1 MSTSDHPHGSRRTL
15 SEPLASTAGPAGGW
29 ADHVDRE
36 LDDSSL
42 AAPGD
47 LPVALFRQHAAEL
60 VDWIA
65 RYLAEPERFPVVART
80 QPGEIVRALPTA
92 PPRTAE
98 PLAEILAD
106 VERVIVPGLT
116 HWNHPGFFAYFANSA
131 SIPGIL
137 GELLT
142 TALNQNAM
150 LWKTSPAATELEQ
163 VAMDWLRQLLGLGRG
178 WFGMITDTASIS
190 TFLAL
195 AAAREARA
203 ELDIRGKGLVGR
215 PELPVLRVY
224 CSSHAHTSVDKAV
237 MALGLGHENCVHLP
251 VDAEFR
257 MRPDAL
263 AAAIAADQAAGM
275 LPIAVVAT
283 VGTTSVA
290 AIDPVPEIAEIARAA
305 GAWLHVDAA
314 YGGAAAVV
322 PELAGILDGVDLADS
337 VVMNPHKWLFV
348 PMDCSALWVKHPDI
362 LKRAFALVPEYLVTR
377 EQDAVV
383 NYMDYG
389 VQLGRR
395 FRALKLWMVMRAYGA
410 DGLAA
415 RVRQQIALAQAF
427 ARWVAAEPHW
437 EVVAPVHLSL
447 ACIRHAPPGLDAAAT
462 DAHNE
467 RLMQAVNASGEAY
480 LSHNRTNGRIV
491 LRFAIGNIRTDERH
505 VRRAWELLRAAA
517 AADLA

>member
-1 MSTSDHPHGSRRTL
+1 MTDHATGPRRAL
-15 SEPLASTAGPAGGW
+15 SNTNASPSGPADGW
-29 ADHVDRE
+29 DAHVGRDV
-36 LDDSSL
+36 DNTPL

-47 LPVALFRQHAAEL
+47 LPVELFRTHAAEL

-65 RYLAEPERFPVVART
+65 KYLAEPERFPVVPRVA
-80 QPGEIVRALPTA
+80 PGDITRALPTT
-92 PPRTAE
+92 PPRDAE

-106 VERVIVPGLT
+106 VERIIVPGLT

-142 TALNQNAM
+142 SALNQNAM
-150 LWKTSPAATELEQ
+150 LWKTSPSATELEQ

-190 TFLAL
+190 TFLAI
-195 AAAREARA
+195 AAAREAKP
-203 ELDIRGKGLVGR
+203 ELDVRGRGLAGR
-215 PELPVLRVY
+215 TDLPVMRVY

-237 MALGLGHENCVHLP
+237 MALGLGHDNCVHIP
-251 VDAEFR
+251 VDEQFR

-263 AAAIAADQAAGM
+263 AAAIAADVARGM

-290 AIDPVPEIAEIARAA
+290 AIDPVPEIAEIARSA

-322 PELAGILDGVDLADS
+322 PELAGILDGVDEADS

-348 PMDCSALWVKHPDI
+348 PMDCSALWVKHPEV
-362 LKRAFALVPEYLVTR
+362 LKRAFSLIPEYLVTR

-415 RVRQQIALAQAF
+415 RVRQQIALTRAF
-427 ARWVAAEPHW
+427 ASWVRAEPYW
-437 EVVAPVHLSL
+437 EVIAPVHLSL

-467 RLMQAVNASGEAY
+467 RLMHAVNASGEAF
-480 LSHNRTNGRIV
+480 LSHNKTNGQLV

-505 VRRAWELLRAAA
+505 VRRAWALLRAAA

>member
-1 MSTSDHPHGSRRTL
+1 MTEQPHGPRRTL
-15 SEPLASTAGPAGGW
+15 SEPLAAATGPAGGW
-29 ADHVDRE
+29 EAHVGRDV
-36 LDDSSL
+36 DGSPL

-47 LPVALFRQHAAEL
+47 LPVALFRTHAAEL
-60 VDWIA
+60 VEWIA

-80 QPGEIVRALPTA
+80 APGAIVRALPTA
-92 PPRTAE
+92 PPRGAE
-98 PLAEILAD
+98 ALGEILAD
-106 VERVIVPGLT
+106 VERIIVPGLT

-150 LWKTSPAATELEQ
+150 LWKTSPSATELEQ
-163 VAMDWLRQLLGLGRG
+163 VAVDWLRQLLGLGRG

-190 TFLAL
+190 TFYAL
-195 AAAREARA
+195 AAAREARV
-203 ELDIRGKGLVGR
+203 ELDIRGKGLAGR
-215 PELPVLRVY
+215 RDLPTMRVY
-224 CSSHAHTSVDKAV
+224 CSAHAHTSVDKAV
-237 MALGLGHENCVHLP
+237 MALGFGHENCVHIP
-251 VDAEFR
+251 VDDEFR

-263 AAAIAADQAAGM
+263 AAAIAADRAAGM

-322 PELAGILDGVDLADS
+322 PELAGILDGVDGADS

-348 PMDCSALWVKHPDI
+348 PMDCSVLWVKHPDV
-362 LKRAFALVPEYLVTR
+362 LKRAFSLVPEYLVTR
-377 EQDAVV
+377 EQDAVT
-383 NYMDYG
+383 NYMDFG
-389 VQLGRR
+389 LQLGRR

-415 RVRQQIALAQAF
+415 RVRQQIALARAF
-427 ARWVAAEPHW
+427 AGWVRAEPHW

-447 ACIRHAPPGLDAAAT
+447 ACIRHAPPTLDAAAT

-467 RLMQAVNASGEAY
+467 RVMHAVNAGGEAF
-480 LSHNRTNGRIV
+480 LSHNRTNGQLV

-505 VRRAWELLRAAA
+505 VRRAWALLRAAA

>member
-1 MSTSDHPHGSRRTL
+1 MTEHPHGPRRTL
-15 SEPLASTAGPAGGW
+15 SEPLVAASGPAGGW
-29 ADHVDRE
+29 EAHVGRDV
-36 LDDSSL
+36 DGTPL

-47 LPVALFRQHAAEL
+47 LPVALFRAHATEL
-60 VDWIA
+60 VEWIA
-65 RYLAEPERFPVVART
+65 RYLSEPERFPVVART
-80 QPGEIVRALPTA
+80 APGDIVRALPAA
-92 PPRTAE
+92 PPQAAE
-98 PLAEILAD
+98 SLTEILAD

-150 LWKTSPAATELEQ
+150 LWKTSPSATELEQ
-163 VAMDWLRQLLGLGRG
+163 VAVDWLRQLLGLGRG

-190 TFLAL
+190 TFYAL

-203 ELDIRGKGLVGR
+203 ELDIRGKGLAGR
-215 PELPVLRVY
+215 RDLPTMRVY
-224 CSSHAHTSVDKAV
+224 CSAHAHTSVDKAV
-237 MALGLGHENCVHLP
+237 MALGFGHENCVHIA
-251 VDAEFR
+251 VDDEFR

-322 PELAGILDGVDLADS
+322 PELAGILDGVDEADS

-348 PMDCSALWVKHPDI
+348 PMDCSVLWVKHPDA
-362 LKRAFALVPEYLVTR
+362 LKRAFSLVPEYLVTR
-377 EQDAVV
+377 EQDAVT
-383 NYMDYG
+383 NYMDFG
-389 VQLGRR
+389 LQLGRR

-415 RVRQQIALAQAF
+415 RVRQQIALTRAF
-427 ARWVAAEPHW
+427 AGWVRAEPQW

-447 ACIRHAPPGLDAAAT
+447 ACIRHAPRGLDAVAT

-467 RLMQAVNASGEAY
+467 RVMHAVNAGGEAF
-480 LSHNRTNGRIV
+480 LSHNRTNGQLV

-517 AADLA
+517 HADLA

>member
-1 MSTSDHPHGSRRTL
+1 MTDRPRGPRRTL
-15 SEPLASTAGPAGGW
+15 SEPLTGTTNPADGW
-29 ADHVDRE
+29 DAHVGRE
-36 LDDSSL
+36 IDGTSL

-47 LPVALFRQHAAEL
+47 LGVDLFRRHAAEL

-65 RYLAEPERFPVVART
+65 RYLAEPERFPVVSRV
-80 QPGEIVRALPTA
+80 QPGDIARALPSA

-98 PLAEILAD
+98 PLADILAD

-131 SIPGIL
+131 SVPGIL

-190 TFLAL
+190 TFLAI
-195 AAAREARA
+195 AAAREAKPG
-203 ELDIRGKGLVGR
+203 LDVRGKGLAGR
-215 PELPVLRVY
+215 ADLPVMRVY

-237 MALGLGHENCVHLP
+237 MALGLGHENCVHIP
-251 VDAEFR
+251 VDEQFR

-263 AAAIAADQAAGM
+263 AAAIRDDVARGR
-275 LPIAVVAT
+275 LPICVVAT
-283 VGTTSVA
+283 IGTTSVA

-322 PELAGILDGVDLADS
+322 PELAGILDGVDEADS

-348 PMDCSALWVKHPDI
+348 PMDCSALWVRHPEV
-362 LKRAFALVPEYLVTR
+362 LKRAFSLVPEYLVTR
-377 EQDAVV
+377 EQDNVV

-389 VQLGRR
+389 IQLGRR

-415 RVRQQIALAQAF
+415 RVRQQIALARAF
-427 ARWVAAEPHW
+427 ADWVRAEPHW
-437 EVVAPVHLSL
+437 QVIAPVHLSL

-467 RLMQAVNASGEAY
+467 RIMHAVNAGGEAF
-480 LSHNRTNGRIV
+480 LSHNRTNDQLV

-505 VRRAWELLRAAA
+505 VRRAWDLLRAAA
-517 AADLA
+517 AADQA

>member
-1 MSTSDHPHGSRRTL
+1 MTDHAHGSRRAL
-15 SEPLASTAGPAGGW
+15 PEPLAGADGPADGW
-29 ADHVDRE
+29 DAHVGRDV
-36 LDDSSL
+36 DGTPL

-47 LPVALFRQHAAEL
+47 LPVAEFTRHAHEL
-60 VDWIA
+60 VEWIG
-65 RYLAEPERFPVVART
+65 RYLAEPERYPVVART
-80 QPGEIVRALPTA
+80 APGAIRDALPSS

-98 PLAEILAD
+98 PLETILAD

-116 HWNHPGFFAYFANSA
+116 HWNHPGFHAYFSNTA

-142 TALNQNAM
+142 SALNQNAM

-190 TFLAL
+190 TFLAI
-195 AAAREARA
+195 AAAREARP
-203 ELDIRGKGLVGR
+203 ELDIRGRGLAGR
-215 PELPVLRVY
+215 ADLPVLRVY
-224 CSSHAHTSVDKAV
+224 CSSHAHSSVDKAV
-237 MALGLGHENCVHLP
+237 MALGLGHENCVHID
-251 VDAEFR
+251 VDEQFR

-263 AAAIAADQAAGM
+263 AAAIAADVARGM

-322 PELAGILDGVDLADS
+322 PELAGILDGVDEADS

-348 PMDCSALWVKHPDI
+348 PMDCSALWVKHPDV

-415 RVRQQIALAQAF
+415 RVRQQIALTRAF
-427 ARWVAAEPHW
+427 ADWVRAEPHW
-437 EVVAPVHLSL
+437 EVIAPVHLSL

-467 RLMQAVNASGEAY
+467 RIMHAINAGGEAF
-480 LSHNRTNGRIV
+480 LSHNRTNGQLV

-505 VRRAWELLRAAA
+505 VRRAWDLLRECAAR
-517 AADLA
+517 DLA

>member
-1 MSTSDHPHGSRRTL
+1 MTDHAAGPRRALSD
-15 SEPLASTAGPAGGW
+15 STASATGPADGW
-29 ADHVDRE
+29 DAHVGFDV
-36 LDDSSL
+36 DDTPL
-42 AAPGD
+42 NAPGD
-47 LPVALFRQHAAEL
+47 LAVELFRTHAAEL
-60 VDWIA
+60 IDWIA
-65 RYLAEPERFPVVART
+65 KYLAHPEQFPVVARVA
-80 QPGEIVRALPTA
+80 PGDIARALPTA
-92 PPRTAE
+92 PPRTPE
-98 PLAEILAD
+98 PFADILAD
-106 VERVIVPGLT
+106 FQRVIVPGLT
-116 HWNHPGFFAYFANSA
+116 HWNHPGFHAYFANSA

-142 TALNQNAM
+142 SALNQNAM

-190 TFLAL
+190 TFLAI
-195 AAAREARA
+195 AAAREARP
-203 ELDIRGKGLVGR
+203 ELDVRGKGLVGR
-215 PELPVLRVY
+215 PDLPVMRVY

-237 MALGLGHENCVHLP
+237 MALGLGHENCVHIA
-251 VDAEFR
+251 VDEQFR

-263 AAAIAADQAAGM
+263 ATAIADDVARGM
-275 LPIAVVAT
+275 LPICIVAT

-322 PELAGILDGVDLADS
+322 PELAGILDGVDEADS

-348 PMDCSALWVKHPDI
+348 PMDCSALWVKHPEV
-362 LKRAFALVPEYLVTR
+362 LKRAFSLVPEYLVTR
-377 EQDAVV
+377 EQDAVI

-415 RVRQQIALAQAF
+415 RVRQQIALTRTF
-427 ARWVAAEPHW
+427 ASWVRAEPHW
-437 EVVAPVHLSL
+437 EVIAPVHLSL
-447 ACIRHAPPGLDAAAT
+447 ACIRHAPPSLDAAAT

-467 RLMQAVNASGEAY
+467 RIMHAVNAGGEAF
-480 LSHNRTNGRIV
+480 LSHNKTNGQLV